1 MQNAAA
7 GSSAAWPSRPGM
19 ANWPDNDSV
28 RREWMSENMPPVV
41 GPREYQASVDGQV
54 TVSSE
59 KLDIEGAYVAWHT
72 QRHKT
77 SECLRPPT
85 AAHQFVLYCSD
96 EEKGEYRYND
106 RAWQPYAKRRHQWFI
121 APAFENRIMWRW
133 RQTESPGLVCR
144 FHLSPHLLEQA
155 ASLHLDRA
163 VHRVRLE
170 HRMNIEDALLTEVAF
185 ELRDELQQI
194 GDRARSSR
202 YSRALIN
209 TFAYRV
215 IKAYADSAGIDSLPA
230 GSRLTDSR
238 KARLEAFID
247 RHLDQPLTID
257 DLCREVWLSKYHFC
271 RLFKATYGE
280 TPRKFVQ
287 RRRIDE
293 ACRLLRETERP
304 VTDIALTTGWSGNS
318 GFSRCFKSHTGV
330 TPSEYRRGLL

>member
-1 MQNAAA
+1 
-7 GSSAAWPSRPGM
+7 
-19 ANWPDNDSV
+19 
-28 RREWMSENMPPVV
+28 
-41 GPREYQASVDGQV
+41 
-54 TVSSE
+54 
-59 KLDIEGAYVAWHT
+59 
-72 QRHKT
+72 
-77 SECLRPPT
+77 
-85 AAHQFVLYCSD
+85 
-96 EEKGEYRYND
+96 
-106 RAWQPYAKRRHQWFI
+106 
-121 APAFENRIMWRW
+121 
-133 RQTESPGLVCR
+133 
-144 FHLSPHLLEQA
+144 
-155 ASLHLDRA
+155 
-163 VHRVRLE
+163 
-170 HRMNIEDALLTEVAF
+170 MNIEDALLTEVAF

-247 RHLDQPLTID
+247 RHLNQPLTID
-257 DLCREVWLSKYHFC
+257 DLCREIWLSKYHFC

-304 VTDIALTTGWSGNS
+304 VTDIALTTGWSGNG

-330 TPSEYRRGLL
+330 TPSEYRRDPL